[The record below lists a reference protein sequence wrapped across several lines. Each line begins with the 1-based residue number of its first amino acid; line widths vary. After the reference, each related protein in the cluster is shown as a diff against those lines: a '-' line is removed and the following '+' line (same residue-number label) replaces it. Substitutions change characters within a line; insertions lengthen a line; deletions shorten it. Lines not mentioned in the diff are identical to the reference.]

1 MHTRLLSLGLAFVF
15 LLSAA
20 GGINQQTVPQT
31 DFNLEDYEYVEDQLL
46 VSFKP
51 SVGKARSNQVLAE
64 LGLERVRRVE
74 QINLDVLRLPPGLSV
89 EKALEIFSKR
99 PEVRYAEPNFI
110 LSIAGNLEAEIID
123 QWSLQKIQAQ
133 AAWDLIPVED
143 RDPVLIAVVDTGID
157 PLTPELSGRLWSN
170 VDEIPGDGLDND
182 TNGHVDDTWGWDF
195 VNGDNNPMDDQMH
208 GTAVSSVI
216 ASSQDGQGIAGVCP
230 WCQVMAVKVMTAEGT
245 GSLDVV
251 ASGIIYAAN
260 NGAQVINLSLAG
272 SSPLP
277 FLLTGLQDAVD
288 QAWAAGALVVAAAG
302 NSGTSEIMYPAG
314 FANALSVGSTDS
326 NDGYSCFSNY
336 SDGYI
341 NVGAPG
347 SAVPFVDI
355 RFGDYRISYGDGTSL
370 AAPHVAGL
378 AGLLL
383 AKDST
388 LTNQQLWDRIETTS
402 VDLGPEGTDGFFG
415 AGRIDALRAV
425 QGNTSP
431 TFSPHQDY
439 VLSDDATGYAHAR
452 KLARSDDGTLHL
464 VWYEQEDGEY
474 KIQYASSTDDGS
486 SWSPRETIFSTPAES
501 YHPAIAVDNEDIY
514 VVFPTLS
521 GASNYQIAFSK
532 KPVSGGSWTYP
543 ALLMGGS
550 YNAVRPDIYLDPS
563 TNQLHVVASSFDDAN
578 YAYYRSASKDESG
591 LHWSGVVNVDFQLKT
606 RYATVYAYGQTV
618 YIASRITDGFMLG
631 PAYYVGIIRS
641 FDGGATWQDGRVM
654 DSENTDPLNKDMYSA
669 EYGLSM
675 SGYKNTLFLL
685 NEWEGEMHFRRHT
698 VGGNIDNWE
707 GANLAPLDSKWPTV
721 TAAPDGTAW
730 VAYVGAPGNIY
741 ARQFKGG
748 AITNFSSTEVLPAAS
763 YPNFKYGTNYGKA
776 EWVSTYCDGSPFS
789 VSHTTRVSESNT
801 PPLAFFDSPASAI
814 SGTPVSFDAAASYDP
829 DGDPLTY
836 VWNFGDGGTGSG
848 MTPSHTYQNGG
859 TFTVTLTINDGNGGS
874 DTESKTVVVEQT
886 PIETFTLT
894 YTAGTDGSLTGM
906 TTQTVNHGDD
916 GTPVTAVPDTGYHF
930 TDWSDG
936 STDNPRTDLNVTTD
950 ISVTANFAP
959 DTFTLTYTA
968 GTGGSVT
975 GTTTQTVNYGD
986 DGTPVTAVANPG
998 YHFVDW
1004 SDGVQ
1009 TATRTDTNVAADL
1022 TVTAN
1027 FAPDTFTLSYSFGT
1041 GGSLTGTTTQTVS
1054 YGDSG
1059 TPVTAV
1065 PDDGYHFVNWSDGS
1079 TANPRTDTNITADLT
1094 VTAYFAINTY
1104 TLTYSNGSGGYLTG
1118 DVSQTV
1124 SYGGTGTPVT
1134 AVPDTGYHFTD
1145 WSDGVLTA
1153 TRTDTNV
1160 TADLSVTAY
1169 FAINTYTL
1177 SYTAGGN
1184 GTISGAT
1191 PQTVDYGADGS
1202 QVEAVPDTG
1211 YHFVDWSDG
1220 STENPRTDLNVTANV
1235 SVTANF
1241 AINTYTLNYSPGSGG
1256 SLSGNL
1262 SQVVDYGTDGTAVTA
1277 VANSGYHF
1285 VNWSDG
1291 STANPRTDLN
1301 VTANVSVTANFA
1313 INTYTLSYTA
1323 GENGTISGA
1332 TPQTVD
1338 YGADGSQVEAVPDT
1352 GYHFVDW
1359 SDGSTDNPRTDTN
1372 VMANLDVTANFE
1384 VDSITQQ
1391 FIAESEIPG
1400 GGTVSGSY
1408 TDTHSDDGNVQSIT
1422 ERQSG
1427 GKPAN
1432 RYSYLEHTWVFNVT
1446 SGNVVTFYANAWS
1459 SVSSDGDSFIFE
1471 FSTDDL
1477 NYNQMFSV
1485 DKTEDVEKTEDD
1497 PLLPYQSYILPA
1509 ATQGTVYIRV
1519 TDTDPT
1525 PGALDLDTIFIDHLY
1540 IRVENLSEP
1549 PAVSPPSA
1557 PSDLVATATS
1567 SSQIDLTWTDNS
1579 GNEDGFS
1586 IERSPDSSNWAQIAS
1601 VGANVTDYSD
1611 TGLEPD
1617 TTYYYRV
1624 LSYNTSGNSDY
1635 SETASATT
1643 FAGSTTYSM
1652 HVGELVGSGIP
1663 VRSKWEATVTITVH
1677 NEYHG
1682 ALEGVLVT
1690 GTWSYGGEATC
1701 TTNAVGKC
1709 SVINYNLKVSSINF
1723 EVTNLAL
1730 NGYIYLPEANHDPVR
1745 NEDGRTFIT
1754 IFAP

>member
-1 MHTRLLSLGLAFVF
+1 MRTRLLSLGLAFVF

-51 SVGKARSNQVLAE
+51 SVGKARSNEVLAE

-133 AAWDLIPVED
+133 AAWDLIPVAD

-157 PLTPELSGRLWSN
+157 PDTPELGGRLWSN
-170 VDEIPGDGLDND
+170 EDEIAGDGLDND
-182 TNGHVDDTWGWDF
+182 NNGHVDDTWGWDF

-425 QGNTSP
+425 QGDTSP

-464 VWYEQEDGEY
+464 VWYEQEGGEY

-486 SWSPRETIFSTPAES
+486 SWSPRETVFSTPAET
-501 YHPAIAVDNEDIY
+501 YHPAIAVDNENIY
-514 VVFPTLS
+514 VVYPTKS
-521 GASNYQIAFSK
+521 GVQYYQVGFSQ
-532 KPVSGGSWTYP
+532 KPISGGTWSNP
-543 ALLMGGS
+543 AQLMGGS

-563 TNQLHVVASSFDDAN
+563 NNQLHVVASSFDDAN
-578 YAYYRSASKDESG
+578 FAYYRSASKDESG

-618 YIASRITDGFMLG
+618 YIASRITDGFMFG

-654 DSENTDPLNKDMYSA
+654 DSENTDHTDMNSA

-675 SGYKNTLFLL
+675 AGYKDTLFLL
-685 NEWEGEMHFRRHT
+685 NESDGEMHFRRHT
-698 VGGNIDNWE
+698 VGGNIDIWE

-789 VSHTTRVSESNT
+789 VSHTTKVSESNT

-859 TFTVTLTINDGNGGS
+859 TFTVTLTVNDGNGGTHSTFAEIEISGAPSNDPPTAVDDSGYTTNEDTLLSVAAPGVLLNDS
-874 DTESKTVVVEQT
+874 DLNGDALTASLVTG
-886 PIETFTLT
+886 PSNGTLT
-894 YTAGTDGSLTGM
+894 L
-906 TTQTVNHGDD
+906 N
-916 GTPVTAVPDTGYHF
+916 
-930 TDWSDG
+930 SDG
-936 STDNPRTDLNVTTD
+936 S
-950 ISVTANFAP
+950 F
-959 DTFTLTYTA
+959 TYTPDSNFN
-968 GTGGSVT
+968 GSDSFT
-975 GTTTQTVNYGD
+975 YQAN
-986 DGTPVTAVANPG
+986 DGT
-998 YHFVDW
+998 
-1004 SDGVQ
+1004 S
-1009 TATRTDTNVAADL
+1009 
-1022 TVTAN
+1022 
-1027 FAPDTFTLSYSFGT
+1027 
-1041 GGSLTGTTTQTVS
+1041 
-1054 YGDSG
+1054 
-1059 TPVTAV
+1059 
-1065 PDDGYHFVNWSDGS
+1065 
-1079 TANPRTDTNITADLT
+1079 
-1094 VTAYFAINTY
+1094 
-1104 TLTYSNGSGGYLTG
+1104 
-1118 DVSQTV
+1118 
-1124 SYGGTGTPVT
+1124 
-1134 AVPDTGYHFTD
+1134 
-1145 WSDGVLTA
+1145 
-1153 TRTDTNV
+1153 
-1160 TADLSVTAY
+1160 
-1169 FAINTYTL
+1169 
-1177 SYTAGGN
+1177 
-1184 GTISGAT
+1184 
-1191 PQTVDYGADGS
+1191 
-1202 QVEAVPDTG
+1202 
-1211 YHFVDWSDG
+1211 
-1220 STENPRTDLNVTANV
+1220 
-1235 SVTANF
+1235 
-1241 AINTYTLNYSPGSGG
+1241 
-1256 SLSGNL
+1256 
-1262 SQVVDYGTDGTAVTA
+1262 
-1277 VANSGYHF
+1277 
-1285 VNWSDG
+1285 
-1291 STANPRTDLN
+1291 
-1301 VTANVSVTANFA
+1301 
-1313 INTYTLSYTA
+1313 
-1323 GENGTISGA
+1323 
-1332 TPQTVD
+1332 
-1338 YGADGSQVEAVPDT
+1338 
-1352 GYHFVDW
+1352 
-1359 SDGSTDNPRTDTN
+1359 
-1372 VMANLDVTANFE
+1372 
-1384 VDSITQQ
+1384 
-1391 FIAESEIPG
+1391 
-1400 GGTVSGSY
+1400 
-1408 TDTHSDDGNVQSIT
+1408 
-1422 ERQSG
+1422 
-1427 GKPAN
+1427 
-1432 RYSYLEHTWVFNVT
+1432 
-1446 SGNVVTFYANAWS
+1446 
-1459 SVSSDGDSFIFE
+1459 
-1471 FSTDDL
+1471 
-1477 NYNQMFSV
+1477 
-1485 DKTEDVEKTEDD
+1485 
-1497 PLLPYQSYILPA
+1497 
-1509 ATQGTVYIRV
+1509 
-1519 TDTDPT
+1519 
-1525 PGALDLDTIFIDHLY
+1525 
-1540 IRVENLSEP
+1540 
-1549 PAVSPPSA
+1549 
-1557 PSDLVATATS
+1557 
-1567 SSQIDLTWTDNS
+1567 
-1579 GNEDGFS
+1579 
-1586 IERSPDSSNWAQIAS
+1586 
-1601 VGANVTDYSD
+1601 
-1611 TGLEPD
+1611 
-1617 TTYYYRV
+1617 
-1624 LSYNTSGNSDY
+1624 
-1635 SETASATT
+1635 
-1643 FAGSTTYSM
+1643 
-1652 HVGELVGSGIP
+1652 
-1663 VRSKWEATVTITVH
+1663 
-1677 NEYHG
+1677 
-1682 ALEGVLVT
+1682 
-1690 GTWSYGGEATC
+1690 
-1701 TTNAVGKC
+1701 
-1709 SVINYNLKVSSINF
+1709 
-1723 EVTNLAL
+1723 
-1730 NGYIYLPEANHDPVR
+1730 
-1745 NEDGRTFIT
+1745 
-1754 IFAP
+1754 